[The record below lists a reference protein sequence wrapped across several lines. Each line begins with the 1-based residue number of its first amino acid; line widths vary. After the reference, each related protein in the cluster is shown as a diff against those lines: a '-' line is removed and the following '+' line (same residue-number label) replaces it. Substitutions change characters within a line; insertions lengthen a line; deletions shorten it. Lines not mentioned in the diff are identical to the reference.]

1 MDVPLLRGTV
11 EERYCRL
18 VEAGEVLFR
27 QGEHGDAAYVIDVGV
42 IEIYAEGDDGRQT
55 IARLSENELFG
66 EMALLGD
73 SRRSASAVALQASR
87 LLVITPEHLRERL
100 ENADP
105 LTRHLLRT
113 LVLRSRELLQR
124 SRPGPLPSSGA
135 DLIAEELAAND
146 RRLAF
151 GRVRIEQAMELA
163 LQRREFQLYFQPV
176 LRLPAGPVAGYEALI
191 RWIKPDGSRV
201 PPAEFIP
208 IAESSDLIWPIGR
221 WVLETAVDGL
231 LQLAQSGA
239 AERGDAPL
247 FMNVNLSARQLQ
259 DPELLPLLAGQ
270 VARLRGR
277 HCRLKLEVTESLMI
291 GNVALMQDFIVRCR
305 ELGVPV
311 VLDDFGTGYCSLS
324 YLHLFDV
331 QAMKLDRSFVRGISV
346 SRASE
351 KVVRG
356 IVGMAHELGLE
367 VVVEGVETADQAQ
380 QASDLG
386 VDFAQGFY
394 FARPAPLDE
403 LLPARAP

>member
-1 MDVPLLRGTV
+1 MEAPRRRESI

-27 QGEHGDAAYVIDVGV
+27 QGEHGDSAYVVDAGS
-42 IEIYAEGDDGRQT
+42 IEIYSETDDGRQT

-73 SRRSASAVALQASR
+73 SRRSASAMALEPTR
-87 LLVITPEHLRERL
+87 LLVVTAEHLRERL
-100 ENADP
+100 ESADP

-124 SRPGPLPSSGA
+124 NRPGPLLVSATDPIEA
-135 DLIAEELAAND
+135 ELAAND

-151 GRVRIEQAMELA
+151 GRVRIERAMELA
-163 LQRREFQLYFQPV
+163 LQNREFQLYFQPV
-176 LRLPAGPVAGYEALI
+176 LRLPDGEVAGYEALI
-191 RWIKPDGSRV
+191 RWLKPDGSRV

-208 IAESSDLIWPIGR
+208 VAESSDLIWPIGR

-231 LQLAQSGA
+231 LQLVVAGVA
-239 AERGDAPL
+239 ATTPAPL
-247 FMNVNLSARQLQ
+247 FMNVNLSARQLH
-259 DPELLPLLAGQ
+259 DPQFLPALATQ
-270 VARLRGR
+270 AARLRGR

-291 GNVALMQDFIVRCR
+291 GNVALMQAFIIRCR

-346 SRASE
+346 SQASE

-356 IVGMAHELGLE
+356 IVAMAHELGLE
-367 VVVEGVETADQAQ
+367 VVVEGVETADQAL
-380 QASDLG
+380 QASELG
-386 VDFAQGFY
+386 VDFAQGY
-394 FARPAPLDE
+394 HFARPAPLAE
-403 LLPARAP
+403 LLPS

>member
-1 MDVPLLRGTV
+1 MDRSLLREAV

-27 QGEHGDAAYVIDVGV
+27 QGEHGDAAYVIDAGA

-55 IARLSENELFG
+55 IARLTENELFG

-73 SRRSASAVALQASR
+73 SRRSASAMALEPSR

-100 ENADP
+100 EAADP

-124 SRPGPLPSSGA
+124 SRPGPSPTGTA
-135 DLIAEELAAND
+135 DLIAAELAAND

-151 GRVRIEQAMELA
+151 GRVRIEQAMEQA
-163 LQRREFQLYFQPV
+163 LRRREFQLYFQPV
-176 LRLPAGPVAGYEALI
+176 LRLPSGPIAGYEALI

-208 IAESSDLIWPIGR
+208 VAESSDLIWPIGR

-231 LQLAQSGA
+231 LRLARSGVG
-239 AERGDAPL
+239 AESAAPL
-247 FMNVNLSARQLQ
+247 FMNVNLSARQLH
-259 DPELLPLLAGQ
+259 DPQLLPLLAAQ
-270 VARLRGR
+270 AARLRGQR
-277 HCRLKLEVTESLMI
+277 CRLKLEVTESLMI
-291 GNVALMQDFIVRCR
+291 GNVALMQAFIIQCR

-324 YLHLFDV
+324 YLHLFEV

-346 SRASE
+346 SQASE

-380 QASDLG
+380 QASGLG
-386 VDFAQGFY
+386 IDFAQGYY

-403 LLPARAP
+403 LLPAQAP

>member
-1 MDVPLLRGTV
+1 MDIPLLQGGI
-11 EERYCRL
+11 EERYCRI
-18 VEAGEVLFR
+18 VQAGEVLFR
-27 QGEHGDAAYVIDVGV
+27 QGEHGDAAYVIDAGL
-42 IEIYAEGDDGRQT
+42 IEIYAESDDGRQT
-55 IARLSENELFG
+55 IACLAENELFG

-73 SRRSASAVALQASR
+73 SRRSASAVALEATR

-100 ENADP
+100 EYADP

-113 LVLRSRELLQR
+113 LVSRSRELLQR
-124 SRPGPLPSSGA
+124 NRPTPLLVGGA
-135 DLIAEELAAND
+135 EPMDIKLAADD
-146 RRLAF
+146 RRQAF
-151 GRVRIEQAMELA
+151 GRLRIEQAMQLA
-163 LQRREFQLYFQPV
+163 LERREFQVYFQPV
-176 LRLPAGPVAGYEALI
+176 LRLPTGPVAGYEALI
-191 RWIKPDGSRV
+191 RWIRPDGSRV

-231 LQLAQSGA
+231 LSLAVA
-239 AERGDAPL
+239 ARATESAFPL
-247 FMNVNLSARQLQ
+247 FVNVNLSARQLH
-259 DPELLPLLAGQ
+259 DPELLPLLARQ
-270 VARLRGR
+270 AARLHGR
-277 HCRLKLEVTESLMI
+277 HCQLKLEVTESLMI
-291 GNVALMQDFIVRCR
+291 GNVALMQGFIAQCR

-346 SRASE
+346 SLASE
-351 KVVRG
+351 RVVRG

-380 QASDLG
+380 QASELG

-394 FARPAPLDE
+394 FARPAPLAD
-403 LLPARAP
+403 LLPPQAP

>member
-1 MDVPLLRGTV
+1 MDRPLLREAV

-18 VEAGEVLFR
+18 VKAGEVLFR
-27 QGEHGDAAYVIDVGV
+27 QGEHGDAAYVIDAGA

-55 IARLSENELFG
+55 IARLTENELFG

-73 SRRSASAVALQASR
+73 SRRSASAMALEPSR

-100 ENADP
+100 EAADP

-124 SRPGPLPSSGA
+124 SRPGPSPIGAA
-135 DLIAEELAAND
+135 DLIAAELAAND

-151 GRVRIEQAMELA
+151 GRVRIEQAMEQA
-163 LQRREFQLYFQPV
+163 LRQREFQLYFQPV
-176 LRLPAGPVAGYEALI
+176 LRLPSGPIAGYEALI

-208 IAESSDLIWPIGR
+208 VAESSDLIWPIGR
-221 WVLETAVDGL
+221 WALETAVDGL
-231 LQLAQSGA
+231 LRLARSGVG
-239 AERGDAPL
+239 AESAAPL
-247 FMNVNLSARQLQ
+247 FMNVNLSARQLH
-259 DPELLPLLAGQ
+259 DPQLLPLLAAQ
-270 VARLRGR
+270 AARLRGR

-291 GNVALMQDFIVRCR
+291 GNVALMQAFIIRCR

-324 YLHLFDV
+324 YLHLFEV

-346 SRASE
+346 SQASE

-380 QASDLG
+380 QASSLG
-386 VDFAQGFY
+386 IDFAQGYY
-394 FARPAPLDE
+394 FARPAPLDA
-403 LLPARAP
+403 LLPAQAP